1 MSTTYI
7 ETYIFGFGGVTNKRN
22 FSGENNSA
30 GVATT
35 YGNINSAKTDR
46 DNRRQD
52 RVRKEIDGGETV
64 DASTKYY
71 TTQSAL
77 DADTSFT
84 GTKLLTN
91 ESLHVSGRDLETNTT
106 EVARQTA
113 RVAERGTYNAS
124 NDTYAGDTGTE
135 KEREDA
141 RTLESGTTEVARQ
154 AARVAERGTYDAS
167 TDTYAGDT
175 GTEKEREDARTLES
189 GTTEVAR
196 QAARVAERGTY
207 DASTDTYAGDTGT
220 EKERE
225 DARTLE
231 SGTTEVARQTARVA
245 ERGTYD
251 ANTDTYA
258 GDIGTEKEREDART
272 LESGTT
278 EVARQAAR
286 VAESGTYDATTDT
299 YDSTSP
305 CKEKDRQDYRN
316 RENIDDEL
324 TPWDPDNA
332 TNANYRTYINF
343 PGNIA

>member
-30 GVATT
+30 GVTTT

-64 DASTKYY
+64 DGSTKYY

-91 ESLHVSGRDLETNTT
+91 ESFHFSGRDLETNTT

-154 AARVAERGTYDAS
+154 AARVAE
-167 TDTYAGDT
+167 
-175 GTEKEREDARTLES
+175 
-189 GTTEVAR
+189 
-196 QAARVAERGTY
+196 
-207 DASTDTYAGDTGT
+207 
-220 EKERE
+220 
-225 DARTLE
+225 
-231 SGTTEVARQTARVA
+231 
-245 ERGTYD
+245 
-251 ANTDTYA
+251 
-258 GDIGTEKEREDART
+258 
-272 LESGTT
+272 
-278 EVARQAAR
+278 
-286 VAESGTYDATTDT
+286 SGTYDATTDT

-316 RENIDDEL
+316 RENLDDEL

>member
-7 ETYIFGFGGVTNKRN
+7 ETYIFGFGGVANKRN
-22 FSGENNSA
+22 FSGTDNSA

-64 DASTKYY
+64 DGSTKYY

-77 DADTSFT
+77 DADSSFS
-84 GTKLLTN
+84 GTKFLTN

-106 EVARQTA
+106 EVARQAA
-113 RVAERGTYNAS
+113 RVAERGTYNAG
-124 NDTYAGDTGTE
+124 TGLYAGDTGAE
-135 KEREDA
+135 KD
-141 RTLESGTTEVARQ
+141 
-154 AARVAERGTYDAS
+154 
-167 TDTYAGDT
+167 
-175 GTEKEREDARTLES
+175 
-189 GTTEVAR
+189 
-196 QAARVAERGTY
+196 
-207 DASTDTYAGDTGT
+207 
-220 EKERE
+220 
-225 DARTLE
+225 
-231 SGTTEVARQTARVA
+231 
-245 ERGTYD
+245 
-251 ANTDTYA
+251 
-258 GDIGTEKEREDART
+258 REDART

-286 VAESGTYDATTDT
+286 VAESGTFDANTGL

-305 CKEKDRQDYRN
+305 CKEKDRQDYRD
-316 RENIDDEL
+316 REAADEEL

-343 PGNIA
+343 PGNVA

>member
-7 ETYIFGFGGVTNKRN
+7 ETYIFGFGGVTSKRN
-22 FSGENNSA
+22 FSGANNSA

-64 DASTKYY
+64 DGNTKYY

-77 DADTSFT
+77 DADSSFS

-91 ESLHVSGRDLETNTT
+91 ESLHVSRRDLETNTT
-106 EVARQTA
+106 EVDRQAA
-113 RVAERGTYNAS
+113 RVAERGTYNS
-124 NDTYAGDTGTE
+124 STGLYAGDTGTE

-141 RTLESGTTEVARQ
+141 RTLESGTTEVDRQ
-154 AARVAERGTYDAS
+154 AARVAERGTYDANTGLYDS
-167 TDTYAGDT
+167 TSPCK
-175 GTEKEREDARTLES
+175 EKDREDARTLES
-189 GTTEVAR
+189 GTTEVDR

-207 DASTDTYAGDTGT
+207 DANTG
-220 EKERE
+220 
-225 DARTLE
+225 L
-231 SGTTEVARQTARVA
+231 
-245 ERGTYD
+245 
-251 ANTDTYA
+251 
-258 GDIGTEKEREDART
+258 
-272 LESGTT
+272 
-278 EVARQAAR
+278 
-286 VAESGTYDATTDT
+286 

-305 CKEKDRQDYRN
+305 CKEKDRQDYRD
-316 RENIDDEL
+316 REAADEEL

-343 PGNIA
+343 PGNVA

>member
-7 ETYIFGFGGVTNKRN
+7 ETYIFGFGGVTSKRN
-22 FSGENNSA
+22 FSGANNSA

-64 DASTKYY
+64 DGNTKYY

-77 DADTSFT
+77 DADSSFS

-91 ESLHVSGRDLETNTT
+91 ESLHVSRRDLETNTT
-106 EVARQTA
+106 EVDRQAA
-113 RVAERGTYNAS
+113 RVAERGTYNS
-124 NDTYAGDTGTE
+124 STGLYAGDTGTE

-141 RTLESGTTEVARQ
+141 RTLESGTTEVDRQ
-154 AARVAERGTYDAS
+154 AARVAERGTYDANTGLYDS
-167 TDTYAGDT
+167 TSPCK
-175 GTEKEREDARTLES
+175 EKDREDARTLES
-189 GTTEVAR
+189 GTTEVDR

-207 DASTDTYAGDTGT
+207 NAGTGLYAGDTGA
-220 EKERE
+220 EKDRE

-231 SGTTEVARQTARVA
+231 SDTTEVA
-245 ERGTYD
+245 
-251 ANTDTYA
+251 
-258 GDIGTEKEREDART
+258 K
-272 LESGTT
+272 
-278 EVARQAAR
+278 QAAR
-286 VAESGTYDATTDT
+286 VAESGTYDANTGL

-305 CKEKDRQDYRN
+305 CKEKDRQDYRD
-316 RENIDDEL
+316 REAADEEL

-343 PGNIA
+343 PGNVA

>member
-64 DASTKYY
+64 DGSTKYY

-91 ESLHVSGRDLETNTT
+91 ESLHVSRRDLETN
-106 EVARQTA
+106 
-113 RVAERGTYNAS
+113 
-124 NDTYAGDTGTE
+124 
-135 KEREDA
+135 
-141 RTLESGTTEVARQ
+141 TTEVARQ
-154 AARVAERGTYDAS
+154 AARVAERGTYDAN

-207 DASTDTYAGDTGT
+207 DASTDTYDSTT
-220 EKERE
+220 PSKEK
-225 DARTLE
+225 D
-231 SGTTEVARQTARVA
+231 
-245 ERGTYD
+245 
-251 ANTDTYA
+251 
-258 GDIGTEKEREDART
+258 REDART

-286 VAESGTYDATTDT
+286 VAESGTYDASTDT

-305 CKEKDRQDYRN
+305 CKEKDRQDYRD
-316 RENIDDEL
+316 RENADEEL

-343 PGNIA
+343 PGNVA

>member
-7 ETYIFGFGGVTNKRN
+7 ETYIFGFGGVTSKRN
-22 FSGENNSA
+22 FSGANNSA

-64 DASTKYY
+64 DGTTKYY

-84 GTKLLTN
+84 GTQLLTN
-91 ESLHVSGRDLETNTT
+91 EALHVSERDFETNTT
-106 EVARQTA
+106 EVARQAA
-113 RVAERGTYNAS
+113 RVAERGTYDAN
-124 NDTYAGDTGTE
+124 TGLYAGDIGTE
-135 KEREDA
+135 KDRVDA

-154 AARVAERGTYDAS
+154 AARVAERGTYNAG
-167 TDTYAGDT
+167 TGLYAGDT
-175 GTEKEREDARTLES
+175 GTEKN
-189 GTTEVAR
+189 
-196 QAARVAERGTY
+196 RV
-207 DASTDTYAGDTGT
+207 
-220 EKERE
+220 
-225 DARTLE
+225 
-231 SGTTEVARQTARVA
+231 
-245 ERGTYD
+245 
-251 ANTDTYA
+251 
-258 GDIGTEKEREDART
+258 DART

-286 VAESGTYDATTDT
+286 VAESGTYNATTGL

-305 CKEKDRQDYRN
+305 SKEKDRQDYRD
-316 RENIDDEL
+316 RETADDEL

-343 PGNIA
+343 PGNVA